1 MIRSMTGFAE
11 KSFSCKSLAVRIS
24 IRSLNHR
31 YLDWSCRGSQIGEVE
46 DMLRSICQQKIH
58 RGRIEVFLD
67 LRILDKAKWQF
78 EINQDLLD
86 KILTTLMKASRIKE
100 ELSFSVDNLF
110 QIPHVAELKRKDF
123 DREEIEFLKNSFSKT
138 LEDLIKARIREGR
151 SMKKEI
157 QGHLKEMEGIVSAI
171 GRSAGKQPEV
181 IRDKLMEKIKELS
194 GEKSFSEER
203 LVSEVAYMAQRY
215 DLTEEV
221 ERLKS
226 HLDYFRELLSPAT
239 EELVGKKL
247 DFLAQELYRESNTI
261 NSKAQE
267 ISIIKNCLALKS
279 QVESIRQQVQ
289 NLE

>member
-11 KSFSCKSLAVRIS
+11 RSFSCKSLAAKIS

-46 DMLRSICQQKIH
+46 DILRSICQQKIH
-58 RGRIEVFLD
+58 RGRIEVFVD

-100 ELSFSVDNLF
+100 GLSFSVDNLF

-123 DREEIEFLKNSFSKT
+123 DREEIEFLKNGFVKT
-138 LEDLIKARIREGR
+138 LDDLIKSRIREGR

-157 QGHLKEMEGIVSAI
+157 QGHLKEMEGIVSRI
-171 GRSAGKQPEV
+171 GRSAGKQPQV
-181 IRDKLMEKIKELS
+181 IRDKLMEKIKELG

-215 DLTEEV
+215 DLSEEV

-226 HLDYFRELLSPAT
+226 HLDYFRELLSPQT
-239 EELVGKKL
+239 EELVGKKM